1 MTAQQRIK
9 ELKNLIIETTKLA
22 GKPFIY
28 DKDFKIIH
36 QPVGHKPAKLEEG
49 FMAVYTFL
57 WNDTFLKVG
66 QVGAKSNARYQ
77 SQHYLTFRNRLDAS
91 TLARS
96 ITDDSSMN
104 YLGLNDD
111 TVGEWIKNN
120 CERFDVLIDA
130 KYGKIVLNFIEGL
143 LQYKLEPKYEG

>member
-1 MTAQQRIK
+1 MTTQQRID
-9 ELKNLIIETTKLA
+9 ELKNLIIGTTNLA
-22 GKPFIY
+22 GKPFVY
-28 DKDFKIIH
+28 GVDFKIIH
-36 QPVGHKPAKLEEG
+36 QPLHHKPAKLEPG

-57 WNDTFLKVG
+57 WGNTFLKVG
-66 QVGAKSNARYQ
+66 QVGPKSNARYQ
-77 SQHYLTFRNRLDAS
+77 SQHYLTFRNRPDAS

-96 ITDDSSMN
+96 ITDDTSMN

-111 TVGEWIKNN
+111 TVGDWIRNN